1 MNQKKLPS
9 VNSNMSAQKQ
19 SVSYLTSLLG
29 MIGIGRSTTPVEDEP
44 TETATD
50 PAYVGIAFDIS
61 GSMGMFNPDQI
72 KSGLLGMLSE
82 QGKIYRIVLH
92 TFNSHVTKA
101 FDGAELTKEV
111 LDECFVPNGS
121 TAMNDAFCATIK
133 SAQSDTSSKKIVILL
148 TDGDENSSSEYTLP
162 QTREIIQQA
171 LADGIVI
178 LSLGISP
185 RIAETYGLPTE
196 HCIEFH
202 HSDRGMTTVMSAAA
216 DLLRSHTIED
226 YEGDREFTAEH
237 RMASSQAPP
246 RYESRGVGQNL
257 MDSVLPEGDVVDLSA
272 TVVPSFGRE

>member
-1 MNQKKLPS
+1 MT
-9 VNSNMSAQKQ
+9 AQQ
-19 SVSYLTSLLG
+19 QPVSYLTSLLG
-29 MIGIGRSTTPVEDEP
+29 LFGIGSSTTSVEEETT
-44 TETATD
+44 TE

-82 QGKIYRIVLH
+82 QGEISRIVLH
-92 TFNSHVTKA
+92 TFNGIVTKA
-101 FDGAELTKEV
+101 SDGAELTREV
-111 LDECFVPNGS
+111 LDECFVPNGC

-133 SAQSDTSSKKIVILL
+133 SAQSDPSSKKIVILL
-148 TDGDENSSSEYTLP
+148 TDGDENGSKEFTLP
-162 QTREIIQQA
+162 QTQELIQQA

-216 DLLRSHTIED
+216 DLLRSHTNED
-226 YEGDREFTAEH
+226 YEGDREFTADH

-246 RYESRGVGQNL
+246 RYESGGESLDLSRT
-257 MDSVLPEGDVVDLSA
+257 VVPRDFGGASDLSA
-272 TVVPSFGRE
+272 TIVPEYLRE